1 MAAEAVA
8 TRRRIIPR
16 PRLTKLLDES
26 PARIKLLV
34 APAGYGKTTLA
45 QQWLD
50 VPERRDV
57 WYRGGPASADVAALA
72 AGIAIA
78 ASEIVPDAG
87 KRMRQRIRTVGH
99 AEDDVD
105 VLAEL
110 FAEDV
115 QEWPADAWL
124 AIDDYHYAMESTA
137 SERLSELLTTD
148 TPIQMVL
155 TTRNRPC
162 WATARRVLYGEI
174 QEVDRRSLAMEKGE
188 ALELLDGASAKETDA
203 LVHRARGW
211 PAVLG
216 IAAQA
221 GDFQIPPD
229 DLPDQ
234 LYEYFAEE
242 LYRNADLS
250 IREALH
256 RLALVPSASIDIAR
270 LLFGE
275 ELTDIIDGCVR
286 LGAVHRTKGEIVLH
300 PLLRTFLNKKLAQ
313 ERPSDLQAVASESG
327 ALLISLEEWDAAF
340 QVIAEHSVPEL
351 LIPLVNAALDDLLA
365 EGRTQTL
372 LNWLDF
378 ASQHHLTDVSLDSAE
393 AEVAFRQGRYA
404 KAEMLASN
412 AASSGDGRLAPRLLI
427 RAGQSAVM
435 DSRDDEGLEYFR
447 EAQREA
453 TQDIDRLEAAVGVC
467 FAASELGLAEE
478 AGRSLVD
485 LSAMKIQGVDVAA
498 RKAIVHL
505 VVSSR
510 MAGVE
515 GALETAAGIVPLLE
529 EVRDPLVVTSFLNCY
544 GHFLGLAARYVD
556 ALRVADRQVATANEY
571 RLAFALP
578 HGYFVRAVAHSG
590 LRDFA
595 QARADVVRAVDLA
608 APNDIHVSVQ
618 AAALRTRLA
627 LCRGD
632 MHAALL
638 QSTQRWDRTA
648 SRPMMAEYL
657 AYRAMS
663 YACLG
668 DTERC
673 RISAADA
680 RRLHGTSV
688 ETITLASCA
697 EAIAAVVAKRRT
709 ATDLAAAAFTL
720 VRSTGGFDALV
731 VASRA
736 CPGLLGLIAE
746 EEDSSEELSS
756 VLSRSNDFRL
766 GRRVGMELTG
776 GPVGPLS
783 QLTKREVEVAEL
795 VALGLTNR
803 AIADRLFISESTAKA
818 HVRHIL
824 GKLNA
829 TKRAEIAARVASS

>member
-1 MAAEAVA
+1 MAAEAVS

-87 KRMRQRIRTVGH
+87 KRMTQRIRTVGH

-115 QEWPADAWL
+115 QAWPADAWL
-124 AIDDYHYAMESTA
+124 AIDDYHHAMESTA
-137 SERLSELLTTD
+137 SERFMELLTTD

-162 WATARRVLYGEI
+162 WATARRVLYCEI
-174 QEVDRRSLAMEKGE
+174 QEVDRRSLAMENGE
-188 ALELLDGASAKETDA
+188 ALELLDAGSAEETDP
-203 LVHRARGW
+203 LVHKARGW

-234 LYEYFAEE
+234 LYDYFAEE
-242 LYRNADLS
+242 LYRNADPS
-250 IREALH
+250 VREALH
-256 RLALVPSASIDIAR
+256 RLSLVPSGSIGVAR

-275 ELTDIIDGCVR
+275 ELTDILDGCVR
-286 LGAVHRTKGEIVLH
+286 LGAVTRTEEDIVLH
-300 PLLRTFLNKKLAQ
+300 PLLRTFLNKKLAR
-313 ERPSDLQAVASESG
+313 ERPSALHAVASESA
-327 ALLISLEEWDAAF
+327 ALLISLGDWDAAF

-351 LIPLVNAALDDLLA
+351 LVPLVNAALEDLLA
-365 EGRTQTL
+365 EGRTQTI

-378 ASQHHLTDVSLDSAE
+378 ANRQHLTDVSLDSAE

-404 KAEMLASN
+404 KAEMLALD
-412 AASSGDGRLAPRLLI
+412 AASSRDDRFAPRLLI

-435 DSRDDEGLEYFR
+435 DSRDDKGLEYFR
-447 EAQREA
+447 EAQLEA
-453 TQDIDRLEAAVGVC
+453 RQDLDRLEAAVGVC
-467 FAASELGLAEE
+467 FAASELGFAEE
-478 AGRSLVD
+478 AGRSLAD
-485 LSAMKIQGVDVAA
+485 LSAMRIQGIDVAA

-510 MAGVE
+510 VGGVE
-515 GALETAAGIVPLLE
+515 GALETAAAIVPLLE
-529 EVRDPLVVTSFLNCY
+529 DVKDPLVITSFLNCY
-544 GHFLGLAARYVD
+544 GHFLGLAGRYVD
-556 ALRVADRQVATANEY
+556 ALRVAERQVATANEY

-595 QARADVVRAVDLA
+595 RARADVDRAEELA
-608 APNDIHVSVQ
+608 DPNDIHVSVQ
-618 AAALRTRLA
+618 GAALRARLA

-632 MHAALL
+632 MKAALVH
-638 QSTQRWDRTA
+638 STHRWERTA

-668 DTERC
+668 EAERC
-673 RISAADA
+673 EVTAADA

-697 EAIAAVVAKRRT
+697 EAIAAVVAEQHT
-709 ATDLAAAAFTL
+709 AANLAAAAYAL

-731 VASRA
+731 IASRA
-736 CPGLLGLIAE
+736 CPELLKLIAE
-746 EEDSSEELSS
+746 QENSGEELSAL
-756 VLSRSNDFRL
+756 LSRSNDLHL
-766 GRRVGMELTG
+766 GRRAGVELRG

-783 QLTKREVEVAEL
+783 QLTKREVEIAEL

-803 AIADRLFISESTAKA
+803 AIGDRLFISESTVKA

-829 TKRAEIAARVASS
+829 RKRAEIAARVASR

>member
-50 VPERRDV
+50 VPERRDT

-78 ASEIVPDAG
+78 AAEIVPDAG

-99 AEDDVD
+99 PEEDVD

-115 QEWPADAWL
+115 QEWPGDAWL

-137 SERLSELLTTD
+137 SERFIELMTNE
-148 TPIQMVL
+148 TPIQMIL
-155 TTRNRPC
+155 TTRNRPS
-162 WATARRVLYGEI
+162 WAAARRVLYGEI
-174 QEVDRRSLAMEKGE
+174 HELDRRSLAMENHE
-188 ALELLDGASAKETDA
+188 ALELLGGTSAKEAHA

-216 IAAQA
+216 IAAQT

-234 LYEYFAEE
+234 LYDYFAEE
-242 LYRNADLS
+242 LYRNASLPL
-250 IREALH
+250 REALH
-256 RLALVPSASIDIAR
+256 RLSLVPSASIGVAR

-275 ELTDIIDGCVR
+275 ELTDVLDGCIR
-286 LGAVHRTKGEIVLH
+286 LGAVMRTKEDIVLH
-300 PLLRTFLNKKLAQ
+300 PLLRTFLNTRLAR
-313 ERPSDLQAVASESG
+313 ERPSDLRAVASESI
-327 ALLISLEEWDAAF
+327 ALLISLGDWDAAF

-351 LIPLVNAALDDLLA
+351 LVPLVKAAVEDLLA

-372 LNWLDF
+372 VNWLDF
-378 ASQHHLTDVSLDSAE
+378 ADRQHLTDVSLDAAE
-393 AEVAFRQGRYA
+393 AEVAFRQGRFA
-404 KAEMLASN
+404 KAEMLAAN
-412 AASSGDGRLAPRLLI
+412 AARSSDSELAARMLI

-435 DSRDDEGLEYFR
+435 DSRDDKGLEYFR
-447 EAQREA
+447 EARLEA
-453 TQDIDRLEAAVGVC
+453 EQDLDRLEATVGVC
-467 FAASELGLAEE
+467 FAASELGLADE
-478 AGRSLVD
+478 AGKALAD
-485 LSAMKIQGVDVAA
+485 FSAMKIQGIDVAA

-505 VVSSR
+505 VLSSR
-510 MAGVE
+510 MGGIE
-515 GALETAAGIVPLLE
+515 GALETGAAVLPLLE
-529 EVRDPLVVTSFLNCY
+529 DVRDPLVITSFLNCY
-544 GHFLGLAARYVD
+544 AHFLGLAAHYVD
-556 ALRVADRQVATANEY
+556 ALHVADRQIATAEEY

-578 HGYFVRAVAHSG
+578 HGYLVRAVAHSG

-595 QARADVVRAVDLA
+595 QARADIARAEELA
-608 APNDIHVSVQ
+608 APNDIHISMQ
-618 AAALRTRLA
+618 ACALRTRLA
-627 LCRGD
+627 LCRGETKT
-632 MHAALL
+632 ALL
-638 QSTQRWDRTA
+638 HSTQRWERTA

-668 DTERC
+668 DTERSGA
-673 RISAADA
+673 SAADA

-697 EAIAAVVAKRRT
+697 EAIAAVVAQRSNATNLAT
-709 ATDLAAAAFTL
+709 AAYAL
-720 VRSTGGFDALV
+720 VQSTGGFDALV
-731 VASRA
+731 IGGRA
-736 CPGLLGLIAE
+736 CPGLLDLVARQ
-746 EEDSSEELSS
+746 EDSIEELSAL
-756 VLSRSNDFRL
+756 LSRSNDFHL
-766 GRRVGMELTG
+766 GRQVGVDLSG

-783 QLTKREVEVAEL
+783 KLTRREVEVAEL
-795 VALGLTNR
+795 VSYGLTNR
-803 AIADRLFISESTAKA
+803 AIGDRLYISESTVKV
-818 HVRHIL
+818 HVQHIL
-824 GKLNA
+824 RKLHA
-829 TKRAEIAARVASS
+829 SKRAEIAARVAPR

>member
-16 PRLTKLLDES
+16 PRLTKLLDDS

-137 SERLSELLTTD
+137 SERLTELLTTE

-155 TTRNRPC
+155 TTRNRPR

-256 RLALVPSASIDIAR
+256 RLSLVPSASIDVAR

-275 ELTDIIDGCVR
+275 SLTDIFDGCVR
-286 LGAVHRTKGEIVLH
+286 LGAVHRTKGDIVLH

-327 ALLISLEEWDAAF
+327 ALLISLGEWDAAF
-340 QVIAEHSVPEL
+340 QVIAEHSVHEL
-351 LIPLVNAALDDLLA
+351 LVPLVNAALDDLLA

-378 ASQHHLTDVSLDSAE
+378 ASQHHLTDVSLDSAG

-435 DSRDDEGLEYFR
+435 DSRDDKGLEYFR

-453 TQDIDRLEAAVGVC
+453 THDLDRLEAAVGLC

-478 AGRSLVD
+478 AGRSLDD

-515 GALETAAGIVPLLE
+515 GALETAAAIVPLLE

-571 RLAFALP
+571 RLPFALP

-595 QARADVVRAVDLA
+595 QARADVVRAEELA
-608 APNDIHVSVQ
+608 AQNDIHVSVQ
-618 AAALRTRLA
+618 AAALRARLA

-638 QSTQRWDRTA
+638 QSTQRWERTA
-648 SRPMMAEYL
+648 SRPMMAEYV

-709 ATDLAAAAFTL
+709 APDLAAAAYAL
-720 VRSTGGFDALV
+720 VQSTGGFDALV

-736 CPGLLGLIAE
+736 CPGLLELIAE
-746 EEDSSEELSS
+746 QEDSGEELSS
-756 VLSRSNDFRL
+756 VLSQSNDFRL
-766 GRRVGMELTG
+766 GRRVGIELSG

-783 QLTKREVEVAEL
+783 QLTKREVEVADL